1 MDDVI
6 INDMALQLTTDLVIE
21 DHPPRRSAKS
31 FHAHLVLTL
40 KYERVPTTV
49 EGDSN
54 SEGQQ
59 VYWVPGMEVAWR
71 DWMDTSAFVEKLASI
86 ITRTD
91 TS

>member
-21 DHPPRRSAKS
+21 DHPPRLSAKS

-49 EGDSN
+49 EGASS
-54 SEGQQ
+54 SEGQR

-71 DWMDTSAFVEKLASI
+71 DWMDTSAFVEGFASI
-86 ITRTD
+86 MSRTYA
-91 TS
+91 S